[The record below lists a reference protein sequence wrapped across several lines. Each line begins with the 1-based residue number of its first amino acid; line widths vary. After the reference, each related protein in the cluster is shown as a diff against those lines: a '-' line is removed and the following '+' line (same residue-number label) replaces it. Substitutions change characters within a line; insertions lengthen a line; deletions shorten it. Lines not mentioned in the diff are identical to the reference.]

1 MFRILVAEDD
11 TNTQK
16 LLCEILRSNGYDP
29 LPAKDGAQALELMEK
44 YQVDL
49 AVVDIMMPRMDGY
62 ELTRQ
67 IRQAW
72 EDFPILMLTAKH
84 EPEDKHSGFLAGT
97 DDYMT
102 KPFDEKEL
110 ILRIRA
116 LQRRAKI
123 ARERELRIGEVLLNY
138 DALSVSRAGRG
149 VTLPPKEFYLLLKLL
164 SYPGVIF
171 TRLQLMDEIWGLE
184 TETDDRSINVHIC
197 RLRERFHDYPEFEIL
212 TMRHLGYKAEVHV

>member
-11 TNTQK
+11 ISTQK
-16 LLCEILRSNGYDP
+16 LLCEILRNNGYDP
-29 LPAKDGAQALELMEK
+29 FPAKDGEQALDLMAQT
-44 YQVDL
+44 QVDL
-49 AVVDIMMPRMDGY
+49 AVVDIMMPRVDGY

-67 IRQAW
+67 IREAW
-72 EDFPILMLTAKH
+72 EDFPILMLTAKQ

-116 LQRRAKI
+116 LLRRARI
-123 ARERELRIGEVLLNY
+123 ARERLLQVGEVHLNY
-138 DALSVSRAGRG
+138 DTLSVTRAGHS
-149 VTLPPKEFYLLLKLL
+149 VTLPPKEFYLLFKLL

-184 TETDDRSINVHIC
+184 TETDDRSVNVHIC
-197 RLRERFHDYPEFEIL
+197 RLRERFHDFPEFEIL
-212 TMRHLGYKAEVHV
+212 TMRNLGYKAEVRV

>member
-29 LPAKDGAQALELMEK
+29 LPAKDGAEALELMERF
-44 YQVDL
+44 QVDL

-67 IRQAW
+67 IREAW

-84 EPEDKHSGFLAGT
+84 ELEDKHSGFLAGT

-138 DALSVSRAGRG
+138 DALSVSRAGRS
-149 VTLPPKEFYLLLKLL
+149 VTLPPKEFYLLFKLL

-184 TETDDRSINVHIC
+184 TETDDRSINVHVC

-212 TMRHLGYKAEVHV
+212 TMRHLGYKAEVHA

>member
-29 LPAKDGAQALELMEK
+29 LPAKDGAQALELMERF
-44 YQVDL
+44 QVDL

-67 IRQAW
+67 IREAW

-84 EPEDKHSGFLAGT
+84 ELEDKHSGFLAGT

-138 DALSVSRAGRG
+138 DTLSVSRAGRG
-149 VTLPPKEFYLLLKLL
+149 VTLPPKEFYLLFKLL

-184 TETDDRSINVHIC
+184 TETDDRSVNVHVC

>member
-11 TNTQK
+11 VNTQK
-16 LLCEILRSNGYDP
+16 LLCEILRNNGYDP
-29 LPAKDGAQALELMEK
+29 LPAKDGAQALDMMARF
-44 YQVDL
+44 QVDL
-49 AVVDIMMPRMDGY
+49 AIVDIMMPRMDGY

-67 IRQAW
+67 IREAW

-138 DALSVSRAGRG
+138 DTLSVSRAGRG
-149 VTLPPKEFYLLLKLL
+149 VTLPPKEFYLLFKLL

-184 TETDDRSINVHIC
+184 TETDDRSVNVHVC